1 MNRNK
6 VQNGETKALSP
17 ASKKTLIACAAVA
30 LAIVLTLAIVL
41 PLVLKVKDL
50 GLFKVPDNL
59 LPTEEKYALNKY
71 YYENLSD
78 SQVTLRADAMK
89 VTKRNLPRAQT
100 ELLSDDFSLI
110 YNTEDKSLTTAY
122 GELVQST
129 DKKKTATIRFGDYP
143 SPSHEVSGANAFTYG
158 VMNGKATTDSNFY
171 KYMLMTQGQHLAAE
185 EIGRAHV

>member
-1 MNRNK
+1 M
-6 VQNGETKALSP
+6 
-17 ASKKTLIACAAVA
+17 
-30 LAIVLTLAIVL
+30 
-41 PLVLKVKDL
+41 LKVKDL

-129 DKKKTATIRFGDYP
+129 DKKRQRRYVSATILLRR
-143 SPSHEVSGANAFTYG
+143 T
-158 VMNGKATTDSNFY
+158 K
-171 KYMLMTQGQHLAAE
+171 
-185 EIGRAHV
+185 